1 MPTDTALPLYL
12 SNEDFVYR
20 SSAPPASR
28 CHSEAAARDGG
39 KVKKQVTF
47 ADHRGLP
54 LTRVKVFSQ
63 FKDPIDIP
71 LDIRRMASTAPGAKD
86 DKLVLDFGQPSAD
99 YVHFR
104 QRLERNCVCLEHC
117 VLKHKALA
125 GTVKVKN
132 LSFEKRV
139 KLRVTFDSWKSH
151 SDVDCTYVKD
161 SYPARYGDTFS
172 FRVSLPKLLP
182 PQQHVEFAVCYQVG
196 GAEYWDS
203 NHGHNYRVLWAS
215 ARLHRADTRHFDSGI
230 HLDRFGSPTC
240 GRGIFPEWPSYAG
253 YENVGPYY

>member
-1 MPTDTALPLYL
+1 MPTDMAPPLYL

-20 SSAPPASR
+20 SGAPPTSR
-28 CHSEAAARDGG
+28 CHLEEAAQAGG

-63 FKDPIDIP
+63 LKDPIHIP
-71 LDIRRMASTAPGAKD
+71 LDIRRTASTAPGAKD
-86 DKLVLDFGQPSAD
+86 DKLVLDFGQPSSD

-117 VLKHKALA
+117 VLKEEALA

-139 KLRVTFDSWKSH
+139 KLRVTFDSWESH

-161 SYPARYGDTFS
+161 SYPTRYSDTFS
-172 FRVSLPKLLP
+172 FQLSLPELLHP
-182 PQQHVEFAVCYQVG
+182 HQHVEFAVCYQVG
-196 GAEYWDS
+196 GDEYWDS
-203 NHGHNYRVLWAS
+203 NHGHNYRVVWAS
-215 ARLHRADTRHFDSGI
+215 AKRPHFDSGI
-230 HLDRFGSPTC
+230 HLDRFGSPIC
-240 GRGIFPEWPSYAG
+240 GHGIFPEWPSYAG